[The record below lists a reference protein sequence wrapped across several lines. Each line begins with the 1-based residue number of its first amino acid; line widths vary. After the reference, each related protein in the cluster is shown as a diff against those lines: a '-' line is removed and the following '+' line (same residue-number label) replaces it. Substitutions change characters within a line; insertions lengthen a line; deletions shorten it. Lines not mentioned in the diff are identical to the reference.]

1 MVRPCRRRRFG
12 GTASAD
18 PRRSSRPPGRCARPG
33 EHVVAPAVASMYD
46 ASRFLE
52 PDPQGI
58 HRPVGLVRGEPGEPH
73 LRVARVRSC
82 SAPTRVWVASSASS
96 PMPTARHRSRS
107 AVHDSGDRAPGR
119 VLNAVLVSGRGR
131 RGACGVGV
139 RVATG
144 LARAAAPAARYPVMV
159 YGRPV
164 TCSELFGQRGEFGFT
179 VRLQPVGDRP
189 ALHSSIP
196 GPGPVRRVDRFV
208 ASAQF

>member
-52 PDPQGI
+52 PDPQGL
-58 HRPVGLVRGEPGEPH
+58 HLPVGLIRGEPRE
-73 LRVARVRSC
+73 RTSASSARSIMFC
-82 SAPTRVWVASSASS
+82 ANTGLVASSASS
-96 PMPTARHRSRS
+96 PMPTARNRSRS